1 MNNHI
6 NRRDF
11 IKTAALATGAI
22 SLTGCEFSKQL
33 IGICETRI
41 PQDPESWKLSNNKIE
56 VNLTRV
62 PELSQAGNAIRLE
75 NDGLS
80 VRVLVVHGV
89 DHNYYAFK
97 NRCTHYSNG
106 RRMDPVPGKPLIRC
120 CSIGKAI
127 FDYEGK
133 VISGPAENELTKY
146 PVEIKENKLFISLQ
160 T

>member
-1 MNNHI
+1 MDSHV

-33 IGICETRI
+33 IGICETRVL
-41 PQDPESWKLSNNKIE
+41 QDPESWKLSNHKIE
-56 VNLTRV
+56 LDLNRV

-75 NDGLS
+75 KDGLS

-89 DHNYYAFK
+89 DNNFHAFK
-97 NRCTHYSNG
+97 NRCTHYSSG
-106 RRMDPVPGKPLIRC
+106 RRMDPVSGKALIRC
-120 CSIGKAI
+120 CSIGKAT

-133 VISGPAENELTKY
+133 VISGPAEKELTKY
-146 PVEIKENKLFISLQ
+146 PVEIIENRLFISLQ